1 MSAVKT
7 LSYTDKIHEKIEDI
21 IVVMECHACKQP
33 ILDREMVRAGPA
45 HYLHESCARCTACNA
60 ALDATCYIL
69 GSGEVLCRAD
79 YERLSAPPACGGCS
93 KPFSGEEKVQ
103 TVGGVAC
110 SGISYHPRCFTCSKC
125 SLQLKKGMQMG
136 TDNFG
141 NLLCEKDFLAAM
153 QDIEKLQE
161 NVGQDQLAGREVE
174 EDEDEEDRTNV
185 FPDSPEKSDKDD
197 ESDKENEE
205 ERKEGKDGKRRG
217 PRTNITSK
225 QLEILKNVFSA
236 SPKPTRLM
244 REQLARDTGLP
255 MRVIQVWFQNKRSKE
270 KRMHQLRFMA
280 AAGGAV
286 FHRPGMMAPMFGG
299 PPPNAIAYNF
309 PAFAAGGFLNSTSG
323 NAPTA
328 AATFEHSQTEVYC
341 GGEFNPFPSPP
352 HHADYRTPAETC
364 FPSPPLSDIQSP
376 EYGSVSQTMAF

>member
-1 MSAVKT
+1 MDPMIVDVVVGQTTTTGSSNNTTATCVQCTKSIYDPT
-7 LSYTDKIHEKIEDI
+7 FLCVSGDSPRRLLTFHVGCGAACATCSRQLTDKCYASREGRLYCSDHIGRVDWAACAGCADQVKAGDSVVRLTGGGGKVYHVSCFKCTECYSLLTKGMVYGLDDEERVVCHLHARRIKKEDE
-21 IVVMECHACKQP
+21 VVAKEDKEAETEEQCV
-33 ILDREMVRAGPA
+33 E
-45 HYLHESCARCTACNA
+45 E
-60 ALDATCYIL
+60 
-69 GSGEVLCRAD
+69 E
-79 YERLSAPPACGGCS
+79 E
-93 KPFSGEEKVQ
+93 GEE
-103 TVGGVAC
+103 
-110 SGISYHPRCFTCSKC
+110 
-125 SLQLKKGMQMG
+125 
-136 TDNFG
+136 D
-141 NLLCEKDFLAAM
+141 
-153 QDIEKLQE
+153 
-161 NVGQDQLAGREVE
+161 
-174 EDEDEEDRTNV
+174 
-185 FPDSPEKSDKDD
+185 
-197 ESDKENEE
+197 E